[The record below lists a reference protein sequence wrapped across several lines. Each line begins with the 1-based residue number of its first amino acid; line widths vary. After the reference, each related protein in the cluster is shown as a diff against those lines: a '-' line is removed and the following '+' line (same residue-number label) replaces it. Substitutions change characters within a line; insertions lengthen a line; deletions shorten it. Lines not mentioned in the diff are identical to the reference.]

1 MLSWSGDIH
10 EFLSVYQKN
19 MTDFQDQINDR
30 LDEIE
35 RKLGD
40 SDEDVGR

>member
-1 MLSWSGDIH
+1 MLSWNGDIH
-10 EFLSVYQKN
+10 EFLNVYQKN

>member
-1 MLSWSGDIH
+1 MLNWSGDIH
-10 EFLSVYQKN
+10 EFLRVYQKN
-19 MTDFQDQINDR
+19 ITDVQDKINDR
-30 LDEIE
+30 LDSIE

>member
-1 MLSWSGDIH
+1 MLNWSGDIH

-19 MTDFQDQINDR
+19 ITDFQDKINDR
-30 LDEIE
+30 LDSIEI
-35 RKLGD
+35 KLGD